1 MTTVPM
7 TDNYSALMNY
17 FLQTLISTAVP
28 TIVIVTILACA
39 MLLFKATRGDNSDD
53 PNDDDDDD
61 FDEYENEEL
70 YSDLYLNT
78 PTTTTNTMSKSSVWK
93 TILQRLFNSN
103 NNKSSPSSLTSRI
116 MIPDKQY
123 ITMEHLN
130 RKYESYQYSI
140 TAATN
145 NKAMAATTYRLQQL
159 PRVWSKALLPIDIS
173 TRNALLD
180 EETNYGIQV
189 TNLMTQIQDIQQTLT
204 LTAMNNYNTT
214 SSTTNNNKQN
224 NKQNKALLASLMKLQ
239 QQLFQR
245 QLDFR
250 TKLLDLVGPED
261 APRLKAIWA
270 TDTSLALDR
279 RPLDAIRSTTTT
291 TVRTPSLFVTRF
303 QGDVQASQV
312 SNLREEVTAILT
324 AAQPGDEALLILETG
339 GGTVTGYG
347 LAAGQLSRFRNHNIT
362 LTVCVEQVAAS
373 GGYMMCCVADHIIAS
388 PFAVLGSI
396 GVISDIPNVYKR
408 LKDEGIEFQTV
419 TAGKYKRTLTPTKQ
433 VTQEDLEK
441 SQMEIEEILVLFKAF
456 IHQNR
461 PSLDIDAVATGETW
475 FGSDAVA
482 RGLCDEIRAVDDVL
496 MDYIKTKEY
505 NVYEVT
511 YTPPEESA
519 LVGLFNGGK
528 KSSRMDSAVQWLV
541 KMVAQEIKS
550 ELGGND
556 DVQKRYM
563 MKDGKR
569 DQYRM

>member
-1 MTTVPM
+1 
-7 TDNYSALMNY
+7 
-17 FLQTLISTAVP
+17 
-28 TIVIVTILACA
+28 
-39 MLLFKATRGDNSDD
+39 
-53 PNDDDDDD
+53 
-61 FDEYENEEL
+61 
-70 YSDLYLNT
+70 
-78 PTTTTNTMSKSSVWK
+78 
-93 TILQRLFNSN
+93 
-103 NNKSSPSSLTSRI
+103 
-116 MIPDKQY
+116 
-123 ITMEHLN
+123 
-130 RKYESYQYSI
+130 
-140 TAATN
+140 
-145 NKAMAATTYRLQQL
+145 
-159 PRVWSKALLPIDIS
+159 
-173 TRNALLD
+173 
-180 EETNYGIQV
+180 
-189 TNLMTQIQDIQQTLT
+189 
-204 LTAMNNYNTT
+204 
-214 SSTTNNNKQN
+214 
-224 NKQNKALLASLMKLQ
+224 
-239 QQLFQR
+239 
-245 QLDFR
+245 
-250 TKLLDLVGPED
+250 
-261 APRLKAIWA
+261 
-270 TDTSLALDR
+270 
-279 RPLDAIRSTTTT
+279 
-291 TVRTPSLFVTRF
+291 
-303 QGDVQASQV
+303 
-312 SNLREEVTAILT
+312 
-324 AAQPGDEALLILETG
+324 
-339 GGTVTGYG
+339 
-347 LAAGQLSRFRNHNIT
+347 
-362 LTVCVEQVAAS
+362 
-373 GGYMMCCVADHIIAS
+373 MMCCVADHIIAS

>member
-1 MTTVPM
+1 MTNIPTPSMPSTSIITTM
-7 TDNYSALMNY
+7 TDTNSALVNY
-17 FLQTLISTAVP
+17 FVQTVISTAVP
-28 TIVIVTILACA
+28 TIVIVTILTCA
-39 MLLFKATRGDNSDD
+39 MLLFKATRDNTDE
-53 PNDDDDDD
+53 DDDD
-61 FDEYENEEL
+61 FDDYENEEL

-78 PTTTTNTMSKSSVWK
+78 PTSTSTMSKSPPWK
-93 TILQRLFNSN
+93 SILQRLFTT
-103 NNKSSPSSLTSRI
+103 NKSSSPPLSSRT

-130 RKYESYQYSI
+130 RKYDSYQYSI
-140 TAATN
+140 SAATN
-145 NKAMAATTYRLQQL
+145 NKAMAATTYRQQQL
-159 PRVWSKALLPIDIS
+159 PRVWSKALLPIDTS

-180 EETNYGIQV
+180 EETEFGIHT
-189 TNLMTQIQDIQQTLT
+189 TNIMTQIHDIQQTLT
-204 LTAMNNYNTT
+204 LSALDNYNTT
-214 SSTTNNNKQN
+214 TNTNTHNRE
-224 NKQNKALLASLMKLQ
+224 NKQNKALLSSLMKLQ
-239 QQLFQR
+239 QELFQR

-250 TKLLDLVGPED
+250 TKLLELVGPED

-270 TDTSLALDR
+270 TDTALSFDK
-279 RPLDAIRSTTTT
+279 RPLDAIRPTSP
-291 TVRTPSLFVTRF
+291 RTPSLFVTRF

-347 LAAGQLSRFRNHNIT
+347 LAAGQLTRFRDHNMT

-433 VTQEDLEK
+433 VTQEDVEK

-505 NVYEVT
+505 NVYQVT
-511 YTPPEESA
+511 YAPPEESA

-528 KSSRMDSAVQWLV
+528 KSSQMESTIQWLV
-541 KMVAQEIKS
+541 KMVAKEIKT
-550 ELGGND
+550 ELGGNI
-556 DVQKRYM
+556 DVQQRYM
-563 MKDGKR
+563 LKDDRR
-569 DQYRM
+569 DRYRM